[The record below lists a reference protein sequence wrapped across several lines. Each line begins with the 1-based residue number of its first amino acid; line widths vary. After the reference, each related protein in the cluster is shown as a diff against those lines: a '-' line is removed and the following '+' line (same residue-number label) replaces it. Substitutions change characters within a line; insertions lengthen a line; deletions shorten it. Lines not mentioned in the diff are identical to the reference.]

1 MLKMPSKA
9 FRNRCTAFSLSE
21 LTFAENKLVADKHYS
36 DCMMLDELFYE
47 QLLTSVENNFN
58 LYYPPVYGIFNGNW
72 SPTSIKPE
80 LLKNVT
86 EMVKEVDRHD
96 TPVKVKD
103 HFKDDIAKF
112 VLCGEVR
119 YACIDNCKLTF
130 ETHTALCK
138 DVYDRY
144 YTLLERGYI

>member
-1 MLKMPSKA
+1 MY
-9 FRNRCTAFSLSE
+9 T
-21 LTFAENKLVADKHYS
+21 
-36 DCMMLDELFYE
+36 
-47 QLLTSVENNFN
+47 
-58 LYYPPVYGIFNGNW
+58 PVYGIFNGNW

-103 HFKDDIAKF
+103 RFKGDIAKF